1 MSLQTGAITDE
12 HSIRPHLSNRF
23 RLRMDDSGIDEMINE
38 QEESLDDER
47 LPDKGVF
54 AEDAIFEDEGVDV
67 RSGKTPPS
75 NDHASSDSIPE
86 EQMLKTLDGGFVGDE
101 FHQDTANYN
110 FLIGKID
117 TLLEKLRLEA

>member
-1 MSLQTGAITDE
+1 
-12 HSIRPHLSNRF
+12 
-23 RLRMDDSGIDEMINE
+23 MDDSGIDEMINE

-47 LPDKGVF
+47 LPNKDVF

-75 NDHASSDSIPE
+75 NDHASLDSIPE
-86 EQMLKTLDGGFVGDE
+86 GQMLKTLDGGFVGDE

-110 FLIGKID
+110 YLIGKID

>member
-1 MSLQTGAITDE
+1 
-12 HSIRPHLSNRF
+12 
-23 RLRMDDSGIDEMINE
+23 MDDSGIDEMINE
-38 QEESLDDER
+38 QEEDLLDEQQ
-47 LPDKGVF
+47 LPNKEVF

-75 NDHASSDSIPE
+75 NDHVASDHIPE
-86 EQMLKTLDGGFVGDE
+86 VQMLKTLDGGFVGDE